1 MLSDEL
7 SLYYKNDEY
16 NLNSKIFDKNKLSK
30 ENTTDNEMNQKAQT
44 SKEDQE
50 DEEILL
56 NGIRSRFARLEERAS
71 KSISLLQIDT
81 IINEAKVYILLK
93 YF

>member
-30 ENTTDNEMNQKAQT
+30 ENTTDNEMNQKAHT

-71 KSISLLQIDT
+71 KFS
-81 IINEAKVYILLK
+81 
-93 YF
+93 